1 MERLH
6 YQPIKQFRVRSGV
19 CEISDPWSMAKVT
32 ASSPAIEVMT
42 DLRKIPAATIAHD
55 LSLAQANHSMILRGV
70 RLLFVTDLSRRV
82 VGVITSNDLLGEKPT
97 RVAGER
103 MMRHE
108 ELVVR
113 DIMVATEELDAVSL
127 SDVLRSEVGHVVSTL
142 KACGR
147 QHALVVE
154 EGGTAICRCEGYFLH
169 RRSLAR
175 WVFPSRRPKWRAPLP
190 KSRRP
195 SQVDPGLL
203 PRLVRWGGRR

>member
-154 EGGTAICRCEGYFLH
+154 EEE
-169 RRSLAR
+169 
-175 WVFPSRRPKWRAPLP
+175 RRPVVAGDIFCIADRSPDGYSLQTTEVA
-190 KSRRP
+190 RTFAEIEAAIA
-195 SQVDPGLL
+195 G
-203 PRLVRWGGRR
+203 